1 MFRICAL
8 FVLALLASPA
18 NADFIGT
25 LRVIDGDTF
34 DVGKTRVRLFGVD
47 AVELDQPCTNAD
59 GEDWACGTWVRAEVV
74 KRYQGK
80 LVSCQKVDQDR
91 YGRVVARCAFKG
103 RDIASDLVQDG
114 IVGAYA
120 KYSSDYL
127 EDEKAAAVAGRGLW
141 ASTAQLPSEFRATKA
156 RAQGTAAPNADCAI
170 KGNISK
176 SGKIYHMP
184 HNRDYAR
191 TGISM
196 RKGEKWFCSEAEAR
210 LAGWRA
216 ARN

>member
-1 MFRICAL
+1 MFRFCFL

-25 LRVIDGDTF
+25 VRVIDGDTIV
-34 DVGKTRVRLFGVD
+34 VGATRVRLHGVD
-47 AVELDQPCTNAD
+47 AVELDQPCFNAD
-59 GEDWACGTWVRAEVV
+59 GDEWECGKWVRAEVV

-80 LVSCQKVDQDR
+80 MVTCDPIELDR
-91 YGRVVARCAFKG
+91 YGRTVAKCRFNG
-103 RDIASDLVQDG
+103 QDIGESLVSDG
-114 IVGAYA
+114 IIGAYA
-120 KYSSDYL
+120 KYSHDYL
-127 EDEKAAAVAGRGLW
+127 DEEKAAAVAGRGLW
-141 ASTAQLPSEFRATKA
+141 ASTSQLPSEFRATKA
-156 RAQGTAAPNADCAI
+156 RAQGTAAPNAECVI

-191 TGISM
+191 TGISQ
-196 RKGEKWFCSEAEAR
+196 RKGERWFCSESEAR